1 MQVLFYDIRVV
12 KNMHRVGLV
21 VPTLNAGDMW
31 PAWLAAVI
39 GQNYPLHR
47 KLVVDSSSTDNTI
60 QLAQANGFEVLTIAR
75 IEFNHGATRQMA
87 AEYLSDC
94 DLVVFLTQDAIL
106 AQQDAIEKLVSVFN
120 DSSISLSYGRQL
132 PHSNAKLIGA
142 HARLFNYSTHS
153 QIKGKSDIP
162 RLGIKTTF
170 CSDSFACY
178 RRTDLMAIGGFK
190 RDLIF
195 GEDAQI
201 AARLVLANKKI
212 AYVAQA
218 LVYHS
223 HDYTLAQDFKRY
235 FDIGVFHAQET
246 EIFSQFGSVSG
257 EGLRFVKSELRY
269 VCQKRQ
275 FLLVFSVIIRTFAKY
290 AAYKI
295 GRYERLLPLGLKRFL
310 SMHRGYWV

>member
-1 MQVLFYDIRVV
+1 MQVLFYGIRVV

-47 KLVVDSSSTDNTI
+47 KLVVDSSSTDNTAK
-60 QLAQANGFEVLTIAR
+60 LAQAQGFEVLTISRA
-75 IEFNHGATRQMA
+75 EFNHGATRQMA

-120 DSSISLSYGRQL
+120 NPDISLSYGRQL
-132 PHSNAKLIGA
+132 PHVDAQLIGA
-142 HARLFNYSTHS
+142 HARLFNYGTHS
-153 QIKGKSDIP
+153 QIKSLSDIAT
-162 RLGIKTTF
+162 LGIKASF

-178 RRTDLMAIGGFK
+178 RRTDLITIGGFK
-190 RDLIF
+190 HDLIL
-195 GEDAQI
+195 GEDAQV
-201 AARLVLANKKI
+201 AARLILSNKKI
-212 AYVAQA
+212 AYVADA

-223 HDYTLAQDFKRY
+223 HDYTLSEEFKRY
-235 FDIGVFHAQET
+235 FDIGVFHAREA
-246 EIFSQFGSVSG
+246 EIFGQFGGVSG

-275 FLLVFSVIIRTFAKY
+275 FLLVFSVIIRTLAKY
-290 AAYKI
+290 IAYKI
-295 GRYERLLPLGLKRFL
+295 GRYERVLPLGLKRFL
-310 SMHRGYWV
+310 SMHRGYWM